1 MNMQMLERAKRQWQF
16 VADAMPQLICLVD
29 GAGRVLHTNRTLER
43 WGLGR
48 IDRVGG
54 VDLHAL
60 MHKHCIDTACYLRA
74 FWQHAAMAPAGDPRA
89 ACDAWDPVLRKHL
102 RIRIYLP
109 LPRTEHTAKA
119 EDLLHF
125 FAVVVV
131 EDMTAS
137 KARENE
143 NRQAAR
149 MLKLRAERE
158 ERKRTQAEKAQL
170 HLFTLLDKAPL
181 LTAMADRSGALF
193 YVNPAGR
200 ALLGLG
206 AEEELSGLT
215 LIACQAP
222 SARACIAEDA
232 MPAAER
238 DGLWSGDSVLYSRDG
253 REIRSHLT
261 LVADR
266 DGEGRLEGYSLLAR
280 DMSDW
285 VRTEEALRATQNELW
300 RLSAQHLT
308 IQESERRRIA
318 VDLHDGLG
326 QTLSLV
332 KLSIEEAAR
341 SLGGGTSGKVA
352 AALERLGP
360 TVKSALTELRRIS
373 MNLRPSTLDDLGILA
388 TLSWYFREFEAAC
401 PNVRLERDIS
411 AAEADVPDFLKI
423 SIFRIVQ
430 EATSNALKHA
440 GAQCIKV
447 CLRERN
453 GSLEL
458 SIEDDGRGFDAAAGV
473 SDFNHGLG
481 LQSMQE
487 RAGLSGGDYE
497 LKSAPGEGTRIRVRW
512 RVEELSQ
519 RTPAESFE
527 LSRVQ
532 VLRQPGPPDHHL
544 LERLSQCFACMKTLG
559 SK

>member
-1 MNMQMLERAKRQWQF
+1 MNTQILGRIKRQWQF
-16 VADAMPQLICLVD
+16 AADAMPQLICLVD
-29 GAGRVLHTNRTLER
+29 RAGRVLHANRTLKR
-43 WGLGR
+43 WRLGEVR
-48 IDRVGG
+48 WVHG
-54 VDLHAL
+54 VHLHDLLHPR
-60 MHKHCIDTACYLRA
+60 CGNPCCYLRQ
-74 FWQHAAMAPAGDPRA
+74 FWQRTAAALVRDPRA
-89 ACDAWDPVLRKHL
+89 EHEVWDPVLQKHL
-102 RIRIYLP
+102 QICVQLP
-109 LPRTEHTAKA
+109 ERGLDQDAAA
-119 EDLLHF
+119 EDF
-125 FAVVVV
+125 FAVVAIDDVTEARAS
-131 EDMTAS
+131 EDKT
-137 KARENE
+137 RE
-143 NRQAAR
+143 AAQVLNQR
-149 MLKLRAERE
+149 IEREKEKLAQAERV
-158 ERKRTQAEKAQL
+158 QS
-170 HLFTLLDKAPL
+170 HLFTLLDRAPV

-401 PNVRLERDIS
+401 PDIRLERDIS

-497 LKSAPGEGTRIRVRW
+497 LQSVQGKGTSIRVRW
-512 RVEELSQ
+512 PALDISAS
-519 RTPAESFE
+519 TPAP
-527 LSRVQ
+527 LARATVH
-532 VLRQPGPPDHHL
+532 VLPQPAPADRRLP
-544 LERLSQCFACMKTLG
+544 ERYSQCLACMQRLA
-559 SK
+559 SQ

>member
-1 MNMQMLERAKRQWQF
+1 MNTQILGRIKRQWQF
-16 VADAMPQLICLVD
+16 AADAMPQLICLVD
-29 GAGRVLHTNRTLER
+29 RAGRVLHANRTLKR
-43 WGLGR
+43 WRLGEVR
-48 IDRVGG
+48 WVHG
-54 VDLHAL
+54 VHLHDLLHPR
-60 MHKHCIDTACYLRA
+60 CGNPCCYLRQ
-74 FWQHAAMAPAGDPRA
+74 FWQRTAAALVRDPRA
-89 ACDAWDPVLRKHL
+89 EHEVWDPVLQKHL
-102 RIRIYLP
+102 QICVQLP
-109 LPRTEHTAKA
+109 ERGLDQDAAA
-119 EDLLHF
+119 EDF
-125 FAVVVV
+125 FAVVAIDDVTEARAS
-131 EDMTAS
+131 EDKT
-137 KARENE
+137 RE
-143 NRQAAR
+143 AAQVLNQR
-149 MLKLRAERE
+149 IEREKEKLAQAERV
-158 ERKRTQAEKAQL
+158 QS
-170 HLFTLLDKAPL
+170 HLFTLLDRAPV